1 MKGGSK
7 GSPSH
12 LHQSLREK
20 MKIEDEIKQ
29 PKFKSAYQKVAIN
42 LIYTANWLQG
52 KQQEF
57 FKPFGITSS
66 QFNILRILR
75 GQHPNKISGVE
86 IKSRML
92 DKNSDIPRLL
102 DRLIKKGLI
111 SKGQCPKDKRAAD
124 IMISQDGLDVLKQ
137 IDVRI
142 DESQKKNISLSQEE
156 AVQLSNLLDKC
167 RG

>member
-1 MKGGSK
+1 
-7 GSPSH
+7 
-12 LHQSLREK
+12 

-111 SKGQCPKDKRAAD
+111 SKGQCPNDKRAAD
-124 IMISQDGLDVLKQ
+124 IMISQEGLDVLKQ
-137 IDVRI
+137 IDVKI

-156 AVQLSNLLDKC
+156 AAQLSSLLDKC

>member
-1 MKGGSK
+1 
-7 GSPSH
+7 
-12 LHQSLREK
+12 

-29 PKFKSAYQKVAIN
+29 QKFRNPHHKVTIN
-42 LIYTANWLQG
+42 LVFTSNWLLT
-52 KQQEF
+52 KQQDF
-57 FKPFGITSS
+57 FKPYGITAS

-92 DKNSDIPRLL
+92 DRNSDIPRLL

-111 SKGQCPKDKRAAD
+111 SKSVCPSDKRAAD
-124 IMISQDGLDVLKQ
+124 VIITEQGLQVLLQ
-137 IDVRI
+137 IDEKL
-142 DESQKKNISLSQEE
+142 DEAEAKQVNLSKDE
-156 AVQLSNLLDKC
+156 AQTLSDLLDKF

>member
-1 MKGGSK
+1 
-7 GSPSH
+7 
-12 LHQSLREK
+12 

-29 PKFKSAYQKVAIN
+29 PKFKNPYQKVAIN

-52 KQQEF
+52 KQQDF

-102 DRLIKKGLI
+102 DRLILKNLI
-111 SKGQCPKDKRAAD
+111 AKSPCPDDKRAAD
-124 IMISQDGLDVLKQ
+124 VMITKEGLEVLSF
-137 IDVRI
+137 IDSHI
-142 DESQKKNISLSQEE
+142 DETQKTQIRLSKEE
-156 AVQLSNLLDKC
+156 ALQLSNLLDRC